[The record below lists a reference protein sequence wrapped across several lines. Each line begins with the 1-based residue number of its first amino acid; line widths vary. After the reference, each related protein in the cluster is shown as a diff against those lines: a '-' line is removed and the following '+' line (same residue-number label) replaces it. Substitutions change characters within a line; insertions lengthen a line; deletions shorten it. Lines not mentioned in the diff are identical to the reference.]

1 MSDLSQD
8 AVKCPFIRCRH
19 PVPRAWSEGCASSCF
34 LLRKD
39 RRRITV
45 RHTYDF

>member
-19 PVPRAWSEGCASSCF
+19 PVPRSWNEGCASSCF
-34 LLRKD
+34 LLRKE
-39 RRRITV
+39 RWRITV
-45 RHTYDF
+45 RHTYEL